1 MQVNRVATGR
11 WMVQKELVRRIGVE
25 RQRFSL
31 APGDVLH
38 AKQSGVA
45 SHFWLTFRTFVP
57 SLSRQM
63 IVSHKQ
69 LAHEK
74 RCSHAGWSDRTC
86 GSATFTS
93 STTFSFCG
101 EVEWSEEDGAISSDS
116 TRTTSA
122 LQNMPIDLHRATVYF
137 AVIDRNRGML
147 VKLSTQH
154 KGKRMR
160 TDVQTNI
167 CAAHRSSSLRGS

>member
-1 MQVNRVATGR
+1 MQ
-11 WMVQKELVRRIGVE
+11 I
-25 RQRFSL
+25 
-31 APGDVLH
+31 
-38 AKQSGVA
+38 GVA
-45 SHFWLTFRTFVP
+45 SHFWLTFRKIVP

-63 IVSHKQ
+63 IVSDKQ

-86 GSATFTS
+86 GSATFTN

-116 TRTTSA
+116 TSTTSA

-147 VKLSTQH
+147 AKLSTQH

-160 TDVQTNI
+160 TAVQTNI